1 MIVGFLN
8 WFFSSK
14 WQRQVLAQ
22 KKKKKKNDCY
32 GNALQEKKYVGFE
45 RVLTRLFL
53 KVQQLKVFSLSG
65 ALVMASESSTILR
78 NICFYFQCTEISS
91 TNYCLITT
99 LPKIFGYI
107 CRIINKL
114 PRERE
119 TTEAVHF

>member
-1 MIVGFLN
+1 M
-8 WFFSSK
+8 
-14 WQRQVLAQ
+14 LAQ
-22 KKKKKKNDCY
+22 KKKKKNDCY

-99 LPKIFGYI
+99 LPKIVGYI